1 MKEDEEQD
9 KNSCLQLYT
18 VCSNI
23 PFSNFCCRWV
33 SRCRRVWIFFFF
45 LFLLFLYFHIFPE
58 RKVKMSSDIWRTL
71 SSSSQLSLNVIM
83 TEVVTLHKK
92 ELRECGEVQFL
103 TFPAG
108 WVLCEGWLSGIYRW
122 VFHSRPGRWTSPT
135 EWTVPVTVVKTGN
148 NKSYYFGW
156 LTRKQK

>member
-1 MKEDEEQD
+1 MKSRIRTRVYNYTLYVQTSHFQIFAADEFLGVDEFE
-9 KNSCLQLYT
+9 S
-18 VCSNI
+18 
-23 PFSNFCCRWV
+23 
-33 SRCRRVWIFFFF
+33 FFFF